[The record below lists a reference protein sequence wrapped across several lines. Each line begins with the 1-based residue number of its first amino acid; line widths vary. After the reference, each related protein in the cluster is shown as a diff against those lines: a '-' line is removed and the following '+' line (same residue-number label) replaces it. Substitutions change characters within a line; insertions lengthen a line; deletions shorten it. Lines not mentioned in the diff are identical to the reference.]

1 MAVVALQT
9 RTERLW
15 QAYVAAKLKADKTL
29 ALADGL
35 AAARAWRAWLDDF
48 MGGDQ

>member
-15 QAYVAAKLKADKTL
+15 QAYVDAKLKADSTL
-29 ALADGL
+29 SIADGL
-35 AAARAWRAWLDDF
+35 AAARAWKAWLDDF
-48 MGGDQ
+48 QGACQ